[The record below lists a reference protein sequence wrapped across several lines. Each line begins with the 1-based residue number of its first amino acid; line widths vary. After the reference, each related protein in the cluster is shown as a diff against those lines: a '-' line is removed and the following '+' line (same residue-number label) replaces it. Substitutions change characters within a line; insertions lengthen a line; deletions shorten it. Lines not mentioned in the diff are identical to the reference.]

1 MMTQKI
7 DEDLELKATLHALGT
22 LTQNEARAFEER
34 LVDLE
39 TEQHPEL
46 ESFDGVVDLLGLA
59 AADETPSTAVWEK
72 LSAIMAAEPK
82 GVEMTEDE
90 PIVKVAAKA
99 ELSLDEV
106 KQAAPPALLTIR
118 KDEGEWVEFSEG
130 IFVKPM
136 FQNQEQGTSTY
147 MVKMIP
153 GARFDLHR
161 HRGVEECMM
170 IEGDFHVDGKVLG
183 PGDYHCAMS
192 GSIHERPYTIGGN
205 LFVVVS
211 SALYES
217 LEDKVS

>member
-1 MMTQKI
+1 MITHNI

-22 LTQNEARAFEER
+22 LTQNEAHAFEES
-34 LVDLE
+34 LEDLPAGSQ
-39 TEQHPEL
+39 TEL
-46 ESFDGVVDLLGLA
+46 ESFDDVVHLLGLA
-59 AADETPSTAVWEK
+59 ATDEAPSTAVWER
-72 LSAIMAAEPK
+72 LSAFMQAEPNSNEA
-82 GVEMTEDE
+82 VAEETID
-90 PIVKVAAKA
+90 VAANP

-118 KDEGEWVEFSEG
+118 KDEGEWAEFSAG

-136 FQNQEQGTSTY
+136 FQNQQQGTSTY

-170 IEGDFHVDGKVLG
+170 IEGDFHVDGKILG
-183 PGDYHCAMS
+183 PGDYHCALP
-192 GSIHERPYTIGGN
+192 GSIHERPYTVGGT
-205 LFVVVS
+205 LFLVVS

-217 LEDKVS
+217 LEEKVS